1 MGSSG
6 LIPNRLRSSNRELAP
21 AANTPRTT
29 PMPAGR
35 SVSRSTNACTAREL
49 APNAIRIPTSR
60 RRRMTMYETTP
71 YTPLE
76 ASTSARALKDPATVA
91 TDRDTLRQKSRFAP
105 QGLYLREQAGV
116 EPLDCR
122 ADTPREQFRVG
133 FASHE
138 ESQPPLNRWPC
149 RQIQVGRFGVRDVGH
164 VCISDDA
171 YDFQHRLG
179 ARRRNDRSADGI
191 PAGPE
196 ASGGRLGYHRGS
208 CLSVELC
215 TRERAAADDGKSEHC
230 EVLWRDGI
238 YIEFLGLFLGR

>member
-1 MGSSG
+1 MINMKRADARKAMGSSG

-122 ADTPREQFRVG
+122 AEYSARAVQGRFCLARGEPAASEQMALPADT
-133 FASHE
+133 S
-138 ESQPPLNRWPC
+138 
-149 RQIQVGRFGVRDVGH
+149 RQIR
-164 VCISDDA
+164 CS
-171 YDFQHRLG
+171 
-179 ARRRNDRSADGI
+179 RRG
-191 PAGPE
+191 
-196 ASGGRLGYHRGS
+196 
-208 CLSVELC
+208 
-215 TRERAAADDGKSEHC
+215 TRVH
-230 EVLWRDGI
+230 L
-238 YIEFLGLFLGR
+238 